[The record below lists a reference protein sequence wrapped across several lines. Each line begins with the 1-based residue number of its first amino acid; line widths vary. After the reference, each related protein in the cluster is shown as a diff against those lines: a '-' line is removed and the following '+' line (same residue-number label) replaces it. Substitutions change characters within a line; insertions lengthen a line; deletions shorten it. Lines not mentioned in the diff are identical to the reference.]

1 MDVIVSVKRDRE
13 NGTSTTR
20 YTKRSS
26 EAIERNEAGGPFST
40 ACSPFFF
47 FSVPVVL
54 PHQTLLMTQALRTS
68 AATMFRR

>member
-1 MDVIVSVKRDRE
+1 MIRW
-13 NGTSTTR
+13 
-20 YTKRSS
+20 S